1 VELKRNEMVE
11 MVRSRIDEGED
22 PVQVLEECQRV

>member
-11 MVRSRIDEGED
+11 MVRSWIYEGED
-22 PVQVLEECQRV
+22 PVQVL